1 MTYLV
6 KLDIPVVRYF
16 FFIVSLAES
25 LSFLSENEMAIL
37 AFLIG
42 LVLFHGSKW
51 TEKILLMNRLWT

>member
-42 LVLFHGSKW
+42 LVLFHGSK
-51 TEKILLMNRLWT
+51 